1 MRPFTLPLD
10 PHFSTFFMKISK
22 TSSQLHFGLT
32 KKDPGLVLHFDVLD
46 LFKSWSKLGLT
57 RIQMSKT
64 NSKKIKKWKKH
75 VLIQTSSNRFNHH
88 VKHSSNIIRQ
98 KYNIIHNVS

>member
-1 MRPFTLPLD
+1 MRLFTLPLD

-22 TSSQLHFGLT
+22 TSPQLHFGLT

-57 RIQMSKT
+57 KIQMRKIKF
-64 NSKKIKKWKKH
+64 KKIKKKEKPCAH
-75 VLIQTSSNRFNHH
+75 
-88 VKHSSNIIRQ
+88 SNIIQ
-98 KYNIIHNVS
+98 QI